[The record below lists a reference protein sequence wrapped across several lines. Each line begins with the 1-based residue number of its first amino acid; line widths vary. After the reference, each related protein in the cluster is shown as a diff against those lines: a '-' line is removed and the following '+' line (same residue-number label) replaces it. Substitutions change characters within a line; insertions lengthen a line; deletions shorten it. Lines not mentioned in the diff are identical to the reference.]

1 MAQPPRFAARSRIL
15 TDLSVSE
22 GARLLYLFLDDQSRG
37 ERTVKVKCLRL
48 AVQMGISTRQLTRYL
63 RSLERA
69 EYLKTVRTIRGN
81 MYDLL
86 RTPMSDSNQTP
97 MSARIGPLSPIPI
110 VERAREEQETS
121 SRPPTPYG
129 KNPETP
135 GPICPECGGRGVKPE
150 VSRGLAI
157 ARRCGKCGGRGTV
170 AA

>member
-15 TDLSVSE
+15 TDLSVTE
-22 GARLLYLFLDDQSRG
+22 GARLLYLLLDDQSRG
-37 ERTVKVKCLRL
+37 DRMVKVKCLRL

-69 EYLKTVRTIRGN
+69 DYIKTVRTIRGN

-86 RTPMSDSNQTP
+86 RTSMSDSNQTS
-97 MSARIGPLSPIPI
+97 MSAPIGHPCPMHTEG
-110 VERAREEQETS
+110 VQETS

-129 KNPETP
+129 ENPEKP
-135 GPICPECGGRGVKPE
+135 RAACPDCGGRGVKPE
-150 VSRGLAI
+150 VSRGLSL
-157 ARRCGKCGGRGTV
+157 ARRCGVCDGCGTV